1 MTALQKWILSLAA
14 VVVASSISYQWLDR
28 PVASFFH
35 RSISEHAFVRLGRIP
50 DPFLPLAIIVFASL
64 GLWRLSGRALSKVQK
79 CLLLCSISLIMAVA
93 IKSELKL
100 VFGRTWPSSWMGN
113 NPSYVRDGIYGFNF
127 FHGGNEYAS
136 FPSGHMAMVCAVTTV
151 LWIYFPAART
161 VYVLAILIAGAGLV
175 VANYH
180 FLSDVI
186 TGSFVGVTCGW
197 ITTSLG
203 GALEEGRE
211 QSKS

>member
-1 MTALQKWILSLAA
+1 MTALQKWTLSLAA

-28 PVASFFH
+28 PIAFLSH
-35 RSISEHAFVRLGRIP
+35 RSISEHAFVRLGQLP
-50 DPFLPLAIIVFASL
+50 DPFLPLAVILFVSL
-64 GLWRLSGRALSKVQK
+64 GLWRLSGRVLSKVQK
-79 CLLLCSISLIMAVA
+79 CALVCSISLITAVA
-93 IKSELKL
+93 TKAELKL

-136 FPSGHMAMVCAVTTV
+136 FPSGHMAMICAVIAV
-151 LWIYFPAART
+151 LWVYFPAART
-161 VYVLAILIAGAGLV
+161 FYVVAILTAGAGLV

-186 TGSFVGVTCGW
+186 TGSFVGVTCAW
-197 ITTSLG
+197 ITMSLEA
-203 GALEEGRE
+203 ALNESRK
-211 QSKS
+211 QSS